1 MKISAVAEEI
11 FLSGVE
17 SVMPDKL
24 IRLHVKLI
32 DNVLNIMNFQ
42 FPLIDINHIYVI
54 GAGKASALMAK
65 EMETILNGRITKG
78 HVVVKYGHACELE
91 KIQVTEAAHPFPDKN
106 GVQGTNEIYEIA
118 NQAKGKDLVICLISG
133 GASSLLADYPEGST
147 LEDLILINQLLL
159 QSGADIK
166 EMNTVRKHLS
176 KVKGGQLAK
185 IIYPASFVSLI
196 LSDVICD
203 PIDVIASGITS
214 ADSSTFKDALNI
226 LEKYNLLEKFPVSMI
241 QYIQNGIL
249 NLVPETPKA
258 GELTFINARN
268 LIIGS
273 NKIALEAAHNKAL
286 EYGFPS
292 NILTSELE
300 GDLVKA
306 ADFVLETA
314 LKIQQD
320 VQIKKPVC
328 LLVGGEPTIKITGK
342 GLGGRNQ
349 HFALYCATKL
359 IGKAGLTI
367 LCAGTDGT
375 DGQTDVSGAVVD
387 CETVKTALEHNIDPQ
402 IYLEKF
408 DSFSFFKQIGGHII
422 TGNTMTNVMDLIVV
436 IIEENRD

>member
-1 MKISAVAEEI
+1 MEIRTVAEKI

-17 SVMPDKL
+17 SVLPDKL
-24 IRLHVKLI
+24 VRSQVHLI

-42 FPLIDINHIYVI
+42 FPLADIDHIYVI

-65 EMETILNGRITKG
+65 EMERILNERITKG
-78 HVVVKYGHACELE
+78 YIVVKYGHACEL
-91 KIQVTEAAHPFPDKN
+91 KRIKVIEAAHPFPDMN
-106 GVQGTNEIYEIA
+106 GVLATNKILEIA
-118 NQAKGKDLVICLISG
+118 NQASGNDLVICLISG

-159 QSGADIK
+159 KSGADIK

-176 KVKGGQLAK
+176 KVKGGQLAR

-214 ADSSTFKDALNI
+214 ADSSTFKDAWDV
-226 LEKYNLLEKFPVSMI
+226 LEKYNLLEKFPASMV
-241 QYIQNGIL
+241 QYIQNGFL
-249 NLVPETPKA
+249 NLVPENPKA
-258 GELTFINARN
+258 GESAFINARN
-268 LIIGS
+268 LIIGN
-273 NKIALEAAHNKAL
+273 NKIALEGAKKKAF
-286 EYGFPS
+286 EYGFPCH
-292 NILTSELE
+292 ILTSELE

-306 ADFVLETA
+306 ADFVLETS

-320 VQIKKPVC
+320 AQIKKPVC
-328 LLVGGEPTIKITGK
+328 LLAGGELTIKVTGK

-359 IGKAGLTI
+359 IGKPGLTI
-367 LCAGTDGT
+367 LCAGTDGS
-375 DGQTDVSGAVVD
+375 DGETEVSGAVVD
-387 CETVKTALEHNIDPQ
+387 CETMNTALEYHIDPQ

-408 DSFSFFKQIGGHII
+408 DSFSFFRQVGGHLI
-422 TGNTMTNVMDLIVV
+422 TGYTMTNVMDLIVV
-436 IIEENRD
+436 IIG